1 MITGLLGLL
10 VFCADIYAIL
20 TIIKSA
26 AAPGA
31 KFLWCLLVF
40 LLPVLGLLIW
50 YFAGPRD

>member
-1 MITGLLGLL
+1 MLTGLMGLL

-26 AAPGA
+26 VTPGT
-31 KFLWCLLVF
+31 KLLWCLLVF
-40 LLPVLGLLIW
+40 VLPVLGFLIW